1 VPDDRRY
8 SEETGGPEGG
18 LHGDA
23 PRRGLARTIAKVGYA
38 TRRQA
43 EEMVRSGR
51 VTVDGRRELD
61 PGATVTPESMIA
73 IDDHQLIDVIRTY
86 LALHKPEGISVAP
99 VMGRRVRM
107 VAELLPRDAPGLRA
121 AGRLDTTTS
130 GLLLVSNDSAWN
142 AAAAGG
148 DELEKEY
155 LIRVGG
161 PVTDALIDVIG
172 AGVTAPKLGLL
183 KPELVAL
190 ESREDSATTIRI
202 ALRGG
207 KVRQLRSLCT
217 VLRLD
222 LQDVHRVRVGPVLL
236 GGLKPGRYR
245 HLSRDE
251 VEGIRRGPA

>member
-1 VPDDRRY
+1 VPDDRRF
-8 SEETGGPEGG
+8 TDGGDGTENA
-18 LHGDA
+18 LHGEP

-61 PGATVTPESMIA
+61 PGATVTPESLIA
-73 IDDHQLIDVIRTY
+73 IDDHQIVDVIRTY
-86 LALHKPEGISVAP
+86 LALHKPEGLAVAP
-99 VMGRRVRM
+99 VIGHRLRL

-121 AGRLDTTTS
+121 AGRLDAATS

-190 ESREDSATTIRI
+190 ESREESATTIRI

-207 KVRQLRSLCT
+207 KVRQLRSLCAA
-217 VLRLD
+217 LRLD
-222 LQDVHRVRVGPVLL
+222 LQAVHRVRVGPVLL

-245 HLSRDE
+245 HLSREE
-251 VEGIRRGPA
+251 VEGIRRGKA

>member
-1 VPDDRRY
+1 MADEKGYGDEP
-8 SEETGGPEGG
+8 GGTEGG

-61 PGATVTPESMIA
+61 PGATVTPESLIA

-86 LALHKPEGISVAP
+86 LALHKPEDIAVAP
-99 VMGRRVRM
+99 IMGRRIRL
-107 VAELLPRDAPGLRA
+107 VAELLPRDTPGLRA
-121 AGRLDTTTS
+121 AGRLDATTS

-142 AAAAGG
+142 ADAAGS

-155 LIRVGG
+155 LIKVAG

-190 ESREDSATTIRI
+190 ESREDNASTIRI

-222 LQDVHRVRVGPVLL
+222 LQAVHRVRVGPVLL

-251 VEGIRRGPA
+251 VEGIRRGSA